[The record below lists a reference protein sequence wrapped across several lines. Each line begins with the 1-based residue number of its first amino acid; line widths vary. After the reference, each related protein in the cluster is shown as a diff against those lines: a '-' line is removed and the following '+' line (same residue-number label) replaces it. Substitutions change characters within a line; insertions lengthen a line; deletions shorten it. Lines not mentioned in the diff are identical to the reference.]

1 MHTIG
6 MPERHVPD
14 IVVARLPLYLRALSA
29 LQLEGH
35 AFISSKALGERL
47 GIGPAQIRKDLSLFG
62 DFGRQGKGYEVSVL
76 LARLR
81 EILNIAHEWLMV
93 LVGAGHLGSAVANY
107 SGFAQRGFR
116 LVAVFDNDPQRIGAR
131 IGEHVVRPA
140 SEMEQ
145 FVRAHGIRLAMI
157 AVPASA
163 AQAVADVLVHAGV
176 RGILN
181 YAPVTLNVPPGVR
194 VENIDPVLHLQHM
207 TYYLGEDGDEA
218 IVSS

>member
-1 MHTIG
+1 MQAQG

-29 LQLEGH
+29 IQREGL
-35 AFISSKALGERL
+35 AFISSKELGERL
-47 GIGPAQIRKDLSLFG
+47 SISPAQIRKDLSLFG
-62 DFGRQGKGYEVSVL
+62 DFGRQGKGYEVNAL

-81 EILNIAHEWLMV
+81 RILGVDREWLMV

-107 SGFAQRGFR
+107 TGFAQRGFR
-116 LVAVFDNDPQRIGAR
+116 IAAVFDNDPQRIGVR
-131 IGEHVVRPA
+131 LGEHVVRSA
-140 SEMEQ
+140 DELDA
-145 FVRAHGIRLAMI
+145 FVRAHAIRLAMI

-163 AQAVADVLVHAGV
+163 AQTVADQLVRAGV

-181 YAPVTLNVPPGVR
+181 YAPVTLTVPPSVR

-207 TYYLGEDGDEA
+207 TYYLSAEPEA
-218 IVSS
+218 AGTS

>member
-1 MHTIG
+1 M
-6 MPERHVPD
+6 
-14 IVVARLPLYLRALSA
+14 
-29 LQLEGH
+29 
-35 AFISSKALGERL
+35 
-47 GIGPAQIRKDLSLFG
+47 
-62 DFGRQGKGYEVSVL
+62 L